1 MHVKKISLLIAAG
14 ALALAC
20 SPPADRSGG
29 EAEDATARADAR
41 AAFDQLAADFD
52 EAMSAGDLDALMATY
67 GPDPAALPPGAEA
80 ARGTQAVRQLWQGF
94 MAQGETRTENRVVA
108 SWASGDVGGAWG
120 TYTLTI
126 TPEEG
131 EPIEDAG
138 KFMFIAKRQADGS
151 WKSAVNIWNSNS
163 EQMPMGD

>member
-1 MHVKKISLLIAAG
+1 MVVKKISLLLAAG

-29 EAEDATARADAR
+29 EAEDATAQADAR
-41 AAFDQLAADFD
+41 AALEEVVADWD
-52 EAMSAGDLDALMATY
+52 AAMSAGDLDALMATY
-67 GPDPAALPPGAEA
+67 GPDPFALPPGGEP
-80 ARGTQAVRQLWQGF
+80 ARGTQAVRELWQGF
-94 MAQGETRTENRVVA
+94 MAQGELRTEDRVVK
-108 SWASGDVGGAWG
+108 SWVSGDLAGAWG

-131 EPIEDAG
+131 GPIEDAG

-151 WKSAVNIWNSNS
+151 WKSAGNIWNSNS
-163 EQMPMGD
+163 EQMPMGG